1 MHNNFSMQYFS
12 TKFSN
17 ILPEERMPIS
27 MFYAT
32 AERSSPAIMTR
43 RKPDNL
49 ARITRGWIKFVREY
63 GLQDGDVF
71 VFTFNYIGN
80 HLVIR
85 ILRAMQ
91 V

>member
-1 MHNNFSMQYFS
+1 
-12 TKFSN
+12 
-17 ILPEERMPIS
+17 

-32 AERSSPAIMTR
+32 AERSSPAIMR
-43 RKPDNL
+43 RKPNNL
-49 ARITRGWIKFVREY
+49 ARITRGWRKFVREY
-63 GLQDGDVF
+63 DLQDGDVF